1 MWFNMPYSFIE
12 PIKEE
17 KTCQTDLNIIL
28 EKLEKLKQAKSCFGI
43 CSNTG
48 DNKHVIFLD
57 FDKKKYAEV
66 YSCCHSMQFLYDLST
81 FYILET
87 ENGYNAFCLSK
98 KTLNELKNM
107 YKHFNSIDN
116 LFVELSLKKRGFFVL
131 RMTKDKRLISHIENH
146 NAEPLSYAHY
156 LFFKTIMD
164 YPLFSIDTFDNLLTT
179 KIICYKSVKHGYAEV
194 KI

>member
-1 MWFNMPYSFIE
+1 MTYSFIE

-43 CSNTG
+43 CSNTE
-48 DNKHVIFLD
+48 DKKHVIFLD
-57 FDKKKYAEV
+57 FDNKKYPEV
-66 YSCCHSMQFLYDLST
+66 YSCCHSMQVLYDLST

-98 KTLNELKNM
+98 KTIDELKDM
-107 YKHFNSIDN
+107 YIHFTNIDH
-116 LFVELSLKKRGFFVL
+116 LFIELSLKKRGFFVL

-146 NAEPLSYAHY
+146 TDEKLSYAHY
-156 LFFKTIMD
+156 LFFKIIMD
-164 YPLFSIDTFDNLLTT
+164 YPLFTIDTFDNLLKTRV
-179 KIICYKSVKHGYAEV
+179 ICYKSVKHGYAEV
-194 KI
+194 EI